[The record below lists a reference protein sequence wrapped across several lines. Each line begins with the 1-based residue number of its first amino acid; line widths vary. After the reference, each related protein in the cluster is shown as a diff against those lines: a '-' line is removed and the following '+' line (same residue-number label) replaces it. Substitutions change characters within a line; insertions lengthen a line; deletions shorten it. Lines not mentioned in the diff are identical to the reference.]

1 MRRREGEKR
10 PEVRRSP
17 RARHFGPSCL
27 KCDAARLMRR
37 VALLSTTLTLASA
50 ARGLRALP
58 RPLALAHV
66 NRLASSG
73 ARAPSAVVLAAQRGG
88 GDDSARTSPSPPPAP
103 PRRELDIRGYAIP
116 LVNDV
121 VRYPSKWAGE
131 YLLGAVDYVQ
141 ALPEDRGYVIDVR
154 PLRAVG
160 GERWEAKRGS
170 KLVQENSARLRV
182 VKEAT
187 YNVQA
192 DAWTV
197 PENVTTALFT
207 AVKPRP
213 ADPTRVTSGLLEYD
227 ALKWRLVREVRTRAT
242 ERAPFSPHARARATR
257 TRPA

>member
-1 MRRREGEKR
+1 
-10 PEVRRSP
+10 
-17 RARHFGPSCL
+17 
-27 KCDAARLMRR
+27 MRR